1 MQDLQKTHDLL
12 ENMLKEVAENT
23 ENINNQQTNILMQ
36 VQGQKQTKIRLTV
49 LV

>member
-23 ENINNQQTNILMQ
+23 ENINNQQTKYSYAGARAETDEDTIDS
-36 VQGQKQTKIRLTV
+36 